1 MISGQEYDNQLT
13 GLGSNKRNTGTSV
26 QEDKQ
31 KSKTLAVKTPVYRT
45 NQLKFFLT
53 RRLQLLQNTD
63 IYMLV

>member
-1 MISGQEYDNQLT
+1 MISGEEYDNQLT
-13 GLGSNKRNTGTSV
+13 GLGINERNTGTRV

-45 NQLKFFLT
+45 NLLKFLLT
-53 RRLQLLQNTD
+53 RKLQLLQNTD